1 MAVLRVIV
9 TVLYVLIC
17 IALVA
22 LVLFQES
29 KTQGLS
35 GTINGVAETYWGKNK
50 GRSMEGALE
59 KGTKI
64 LAALFIVLSVVLA
77 VVTDFL
83 FNVYLIR
90 LVLNGIQN
98 GVSFQE
104 VFRQILVI
112 GCNEVNIL
120 AQLL

>member
-1 MAVLRVIV
+1 MLGALRIIV

-22 LVLFQES
+22 VVLFQES

-35 GTINGVAETYWGKNK
+35 GSINGVAETYWGKNK

-64 LAALFIVLSVVLA
+64 LAILFLVISVVL
-77 VVTDFL
+77 
-83 FNVYLIR
+83 N
-90 LVLNGIQN
+90 LNW
-98 GVSFQE
+98 
-104 VFRQILVI
+104 
-112 GCNEVNIL
+112 
-120 AQLL
+120 

>member
-1 MAVLRVIV
+1 MGVLRVIV

-17 IALVA
+17 VALVA

-50 GRSMEGALE
+50 GRSMEGTLE

-64 LAALFIVLSVVLA
+64 LAALFIVLSVVL
-77 VVTDFL
+77 
-83 FNVYLIR
+83 N
-90 LVLNGIQN
+90 LNW
-98 GVSFQE
+98 
-104 VFRQILVI
+104 
-112 GCNEVNIL
+112 
-120 AQLL
+120 

>member
-17 IALVA
+17 LALVA
-22 LVLFQES
+22 VVVFQES

-64 LAALFIVLSVVLA
+64 LAALFIVLSVVL
-77 VVTDFL
+77 
-83 FNVYLIR
+83 N
-90 LVLNGIQN
+90 LNW
-98 GVSFQE
+98 
-104 VFRQILVI
+104 
-112 GCNEVNIL
+112 
-120 AQLL
+120 

>member
-9 TVLYVLIC
+9 TILYVLIC

-22 LVLFQES
+22 VVLFQES

-35 GTINGVAETYWGKNK
+35 GSINGVAETYWGRNK

-64 LAALFIVLSVVLA
+64 LAALFIVLSVVLN
-77 VVTDFL
+77 L
-83 FNVYLIR
+83 
-90 LVLNGIQN
+90 GW
-98 GVSFQE
+98 
-104 VFRQILVI
+104 
-112 GCNEVNIL
+112 
-120 AQLL
+120 